1 MTSPSFQVQFSS
13 VNVYETSIVCQAL
26 GKSCRC
32 GSEEDAVPAL
42 RDAQSKDKGTC
53 REIIALGLDKD
64 RDRGG
69 HRH

>member
-1 MTSPSFQVQFSS
+1 
-13 VNVYETSIVCQAL
+13 VCQAL

-42 RDAQSKDKGTC
+42 RDAQSRDKGTC